1 MNLVGFLKKPRL
13 VANPQADAA
22 AAWGKVVELEGVL
35 TKAAVPI
42 SATSSPP
49 YRGSGRPWRGGRGDR
64 TRPPE
69 YSAADVRSDLREVT
83 SVLGSAEDMAAL
95 APGERHAYVDTLD
108 RFAGGDRT
116 VSADPSLGERA
127 AARLDHQ
134 LGADR
139 GSHAVVSRS
148 RPR

>member
-1 MNLVGFLKKPRL
+1 MVPGN
-13 VANPQADAA
+13 
-22 AAWGKVVELEGVL
+22 VV
-35 TKAAVPI
+35 AAVTE
-42 SATSSPP
+42 AV
-49 YRGSGRPWRGGRGDR
+49 GRPWRGGRGDR
-64 TRPPE
+64 TRRQSTPQPT
-69 YSAADVRSDLREVT
+69 SAASLREVT
-83 SVLGSAEDMAAL
+83 FVLGSAEDMAAL